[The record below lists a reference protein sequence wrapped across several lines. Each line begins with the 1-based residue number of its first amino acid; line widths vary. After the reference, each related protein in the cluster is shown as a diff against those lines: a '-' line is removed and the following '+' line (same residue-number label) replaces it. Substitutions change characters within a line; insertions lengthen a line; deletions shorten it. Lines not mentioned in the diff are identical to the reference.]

1 MEKYSE
7 KNSHYHDPSEWGT
20 DWDEPKNA
28 FLLDYTHIIF
38 RKEDGKDGMKVCLR
52 KIIDVWLE
60 RLEPEQQRTLELEE
74 KTNSEKREL
83 AILREEKERR
93 EEQKMRS
100 QVRLELIIFLHDCI
114 LKVLEN
120 RGLKINKKNVRLI
133 IDECRLNF
141 DEWEGHCGYNPR
153 GILFTQK
160 EWDEFFASLN
170 PYQHLMY
177 EENANNSIPEKDY
190 FSSYLKEMSARP
202 ISYWR

>member
-1 MEKYSE
+1 MKKYSE

-20 DWDEPKNA
+20 DWDEPNNA

-93 EEQKMRS
+93 EDDAKRNQVQGMLKPFLREQ
-100 QVRLELIIFLHDCI
+100 I
-114 LKVLEN
+114 LKVLKE
-120 RGLKINKKNVRLI
+120 RGLEITKSNIRNLIN
-133 IDECRLNF
+133 ECKEKSLYHSNTKYQ
-141 DEWEGHCGYNPR
+141 YNPK
-153 GILFTQK
+153 GIIK
-160 EWDEFFASLN
+160 E
-170 PYQHLMY
+170 
-177 EENANNSIPEKDY
+177 
-190 FSSYLKEMSARP
+190 LKGGD
-202 ISYWR
+202 